1 MKNHGIKPK
10 VEKRGQQ
17 FLGRYKSRR
26 PSSLPTD
33 FRSFVGAD
41 RKSVS
46 VPPALKNDL
55 VVDSPSGQGLT
66 HTHTHTWPISAH
78 MWGNSAWRQFFVES
92 AGVRWS
98 HVLFGRRAGLV
109 PQLLPLLWLVESCM
123 CRLRVDVKRGRREP
137 SAGYRRWWDP

>member
-66 HTHTHTWPISAH
+66 HTHTHVADIGAH
-78 MWGNSAWRQFFVES
+78 VGKFRLAPVF
-92 AGVRWS
+92 
-98 HVLFGRRAGLV
+98 RRKRRRS
-109 PQLLPLLWLVESCM
+109 VESC
-123 CRLRVDVKRGRREP
+123 P
-137 SAGYRRWWDP
+137 FWT